1 MTFSRFFIRKENV
14 MRKGIGVAGLVVL
27 LGGGAAV
34 AQKAPEKKAAAAPA
48 TTGQGGGAPQM
59 DAQTQAMMA
68 EMQKLGTPGAEH
80 KALSP
85 LVGSFTT
92 VARFWMGGPKPMES
106 AGSVEAKWVYPVPMR
121 TSVASSAVVLG
132 LVLLPGAGVAAP
144 PSQRDL
150 VAVLPPSV
158 AEPEL
163 AESALLLQARAVQL
177 LAAAG
182 SPEIHVKQILRMA
195 DHEGLALGAIAAPEA
210 ALAAGRHVGARRTVY
225 GRLAREGGTLVLE
238 AQVAV
243 AGGARA
249 SVGAKS
255 RTVLPAG
262 LAAAVD
268 EGGRALARL
277 VAEPDGVTLPSP
289 PRWTASDGAMG
300 KYGGC
305 AAILLRQPIGIENPT
320 VLQASDIGRAVRL
333 CRAAVESDPNFVE
346 AWAALGLAQA
356 IAGEDA
362 DAVRSLLKVKDRGAS
377 TPLFWLGR
385 YWLLTRYESVEAG
398 LFCLQQAVKE
408 RPGFLLARG
417 YIAEHLAA
425 ARTWEAALEAWRA
438 YLAAAPSSA
447 FVRGRMSSVLGH
459 LGRHDEAI
467 AAAKEALAADPTSKS
482 AVVELASRYIDAKRY
497 DDAIAALEPLA
508 RARDATAETLVRL
521 AYAHL
526 EKGALDKA
534 EALLLQARERATKPE
549 EWRTRGRIFADLAR
563 VYLKRGQE
571 ALATE
576 QVRAAKRDDLVA
588 VLLAQNDAQLTRLTN
603 ETSRRPATAPA
614 VPGPRFVKPQEL
626 SPFSISPAGD
636 VDARTRPYGAPP
648 PSIELLRF

>member
-182 SPEIHVKQILRMA
+182 YPEIHVKQILRMA

-210 ALAAGRHVGARRTVY
+210 ALAAGPRGRASHGVRPFGAR
-225 GRLAREGGTLVLE
+225 
-238 AQVAV
+238 
-243 AGGARA
+243 
-249 SVGAKS
+249 
-255 RTVLPAG
+255 
-262 LAAAVD
+262 
-268 EGGRALARL
+268 
-277 VAEPDGVTLPSP
+277 
-289 PRWTASDGAMG
+289 
-300 KYGGC
+300 
-305 AAILLRQPIGIENPT
+305 
-320 VLQASDIGRAVRL
+320 
-333 CRAAVESDPNFVE
+333 
-346 AWAALGLAQA
+346 
-356 IAGEDA
+356 
-362 DAVRSLLKVKDRGAS
+362 
-377 TPLFWLGR
+377 
-385 YWLLTRYESVEAG
+385 
-398 LFCLQQAVKE
+398 
-408 RPGFLLARG
+408 
-417 YIAEHLAA
+417 
-425 ARTWEAALEAWRA
+425 
-438 YLAAAPSSA
+438 
-447 FVRGRMSSVLGH
+447 
-459 LGRHDEAI
+459 GRH
-467 AAAKEALAADPTSKS
+467 
-482 AVVELASRYIDAKRY
+482 
-497 DDAIAALEPLA
+497 A
-508 RARDATAETLVRL
+508 RAR
-521 AYAHL
+521 
-526 EKGALDKA
+526 GAGC
-534 EALLLQARERATKPE
+534 R
-549 EWRTRGRIFADLAR
+549 RGRGAGLRRRQVADGAAGRAR
-563 VYLKRGQE
+563 RRRRRGW
-571 ALATE
+571 A
-576 QVRAAKRDDLVA
+576 RAGAA
-588 VLLAQNDAQLTRLTN
+588 
-603 ETSRRPATAPA
+603 RRRA
-614 VPGPRFVKPQEL
+614 
-626 SPFSISPAGD
+626 
-636 VDARTRPYGAPP
+636 
-648 PSIELLRF
+648 